1 MVVVRRSVFCKHICG
16 VNVLWSI
23 IEGGGMTRNEEVR
36 KLFTKGLFL
45 SMCSM
50 KKKHVINEEMCQGD

>member
-36 KLFTKGLFL
+36 KLFTKGLFF

-50 KKKHVINEEMCQGD
+50 KEMKHNK